1 MLKCV
6 AIHAAYETLTK
17 DIKIPL
23 EVLYLPEIRLEG
35 QPVRD
40 IEEGESVSV
49 KCVVDANPQANVI
62 WKKSGYSSI
71 YALKDQI
78 EFMPVKRSD
87 SGIYS
92 CSATNDVGTSHELE
106 VNIDVKYKPQILNV
120 SPIHGATVAVYNSTT
135 LVCEAEGNPQPRF
148 SWLQKMGGD
157 GIEWQQ
163 RGNTAIL
170 LIQNVTY
177 QYQGQYVCEASNVI
191 NGHTYK
197 ATSAEISLDVTDT
210 LNKKNRNF
218 MG

>member
-1 MLKCV
+1 MVNKCCML
-6 AIHAAYETLTK
+6 
-17 DIKIPL
+17 
-23 EVLYLPEIRLEG
+23 
-35 QPVRD
+35 
-40 IEEGESVSV
+40 
-49 KCVVDANPQANVI
+49 N
-62 WKKSGYSSI
+62 
-71 YALKDQI
+71 
-78 EFMPVKRSD
+78 
-87 SGIYS
+87 
-92 CSATNDVGTSHELE
+92 ATYTPKTN
-106 VNIDVKYKPQILNV
+106 QILNV

-197 ATSAEISLDVTDT
+197 ATSAEISLDVTGKVAHPIIT
-210 LNKKNRNF
+210 ILLA
-218 MG
+218 